1 MKHCVYFDFIKGG
14 AIMGVIAIHTLKFNF
29 DPISVT
35 GLLVV
40 VVRNLLGCC
49 VPLFVAASGYFLWK
63 KNFHTKIEYLRFL
76 TSRLRIVYIPML
88 LWGLPWF
95 LLSLKGANMVGTTYN
110 TILYFAGG
118 LSIFYFIT
126 LIFECY
132 IILPVVKEIRF
143 AGVILLSVMSIII
156 TFVWTIV
163 NHTTDLHLPLIVYC
177 SLPTYIGY
185 FALGCYLGRTE
196 IKPNCWI
203 VCIITILGLIGA
215 VAETY
220 YWFTYHGENNGLGLK
235 SSVSFFSFGVILLV
249 FSKQFSGKYKST
261 RFTKWIEWCGVQSMP
276 IYLSHMLILFI
287 MNVLGIQLVTW
298 FSNWLLLFS
307 LDVFLI
313 YVMYRMLPK
322 KVLSYLGIR

>member
-1 MKHCVYFDFIKGG
+1 
-14 AIMGVIAIHTLKFNF
+14 MGVIAIHTVKLNF
-29 DPISVT
+29 DPISVM
-35 GLLVV
+35 GVLIVV
-40 VVRNLLGCC
+40 IRNFLGCC

-63 KNFHTKIEYLRFL
+63 KSFHTKIEYKRFL

-95 LLSLKGANMVGTTYN
+95 LLSLKGANMVGAAYN

-132 IILPVVKEIRF
+132 VFLPIVKKVRFVGVV
-143 AGVILLSVMSIII
+143 LLSVISIII
-156 TFVWTIV
+156 TFVWTMV
-163 NHTTDLHLPLIVYC
+163 NHTTGLHVPLIVYC
-177 SLPTYIGY
+177 SFPTYIGY

-196 IKPNCWI
+196 IRPNCWI

-220 YWFTYHGENNGLGLK
+220 YWFTYHGTNNGVGLK

-249 FSKQFSGKYKST
+249 FSKRFSDKYKST
-261 RFTKWIEWCGVQSMP
+261 KITKWIEWCGVQSMP
-276 IYLSHMLILFI
+276 IYLSHMLIFFI
-287 MNVLGIQLVTW
+287 INYMGIQFMTW
-298 FSNWLLLFS
+298 FINWLLLFS
-307 LDVFLI
+307 LDVFLVYAI
-313 YVMYRMLPK
+313 YRGLPQ
-322 KVLSYLGIR
+322 KVLPYLGIR